1 MCGHG
6 EGGGDTGKK
15 NKNKKSVA
23 SWQHDVAL
31 NKTCNTHMI
40 MLLTSQFT
48 YLEMSIV
55 GLANRLTVY
64 ILYNYCI
71 HDLRDQGVHI
81 YIYIYSINR
90 IIQLYR

>member
-15 NKNKKSVA
+15 QKKVL
-23 SWQHDVAL
+23 HRG
-31 NKTCNTHMI
+31 NTM
-40 MLLTSQFT
+40 
-48 YLEMSIV
+48 
-55 GLANRLTVY
+55 

-71 HDLRDQGVHI
+71 RDLRDQGVHI

>member
-15 NKNKKSVA
+15 QKKVL
-23 SWQHDVAL
+23 HRG
-31 NKTCNTHMI
+31 NTM
-40 MLLTSQFT
+40 
-48 YLEMSIV
+48 
-55 GLANRLTVY
+55 

-71 HDLRDQGVHI
+71 RYLRDQGVHI